1 MKIGDKIRTIRELR
15 GYSQSYTADMLDMS
29 QRQFSRIENDQAE
42 VTLSK
47 LGEIVSV
54 LEVSVS
60 ELLGFDEKNIFQNC
74 ANANGTASYETY
86 NAFPKELKEQ
96 YESRIAHL
104 EEEVVFL
111 RKHLENKI

>member
-74 ANANGTASYETY
+74 ANAVGSQQTY

-96 YESRIAHL
+96 YESRIVHL

-111 RKHLENKI
+111 RKHLDNKV